1 MPKITILIIDDHRM
15 LREAWVALLNS
26 DMRFHVIGDTGD
38 GAEAIEMAKNL
49 KPAIIL
55 ADINMSPMDGFEV
68 TRQICRYEEH
78 PKVIGL
84 SMQSAIGAVRKL
96 LSLGASG
103 YLSKNS
109 PWEEIVRA
117 VLAVSQ
123 GQQYISE
130 EIKNSISLQQ
140 LENPDQASL
149 INRLTKREVEIVQQ
163 VKKGLP
169 SREIALALGLGLK
182 TVEVHRYNILR
193 KLNLKN
199 SASLINFF
207 NVNGI

>member
-26 DMRFHVIGDTGD
+26 DKRFHVIGDTGD
-38 GAEAIEMAKNL
+38 GTEAIEMAKSL

-68 TRQICRYEEH
+68 TRQICRDEEH

-96 LSLGASG
+96 LALGASG

-109 PWEEIVRA
+109 PWEEIVKA
-117 VLAVSQ
+117 ISAVSQ
-123 GQQYISE
+123 GQQYICE
-130 EIKNSISLQQ
+130 EIKNSISRQQ

-163 VKKGLP
+163 VKNGLP

>member
-1 MPKITILIIDDHRM
+1 MPKITILIIDDHRL
-15 LREAWVALLNS
+15 LRESWVTRFNS
-26 DMRFHVIGDTGD
+26 DKRFHVIGDTGD
-38 GAEAIEMAKNL
+38 GAEAIEMAKSLN
-49 KPAIIL
+49 PAIVL
-55 ADINMSPMDGFEV
+55 VDINMSPMDGFEV
-68 TRQICRYEEH
+68 TRQICSDEEH

-96 LSLGASG
+96 LALGASG

-109 PWEEIVRA
+109 PWEEIVTA
-117 VLAVSQ
+117 IQAVSQ
-123 GQQYISE
+123 GQQYICE
-130 EIKNSISLQQ
+130 EIKNSISMQQ
-140 LENPDQASL
+140 LGPDQPSL

-163 VKKGLP
+163 MKKGLS
-169 SREIALALGLGLK
+169 SREIALALELGLK

-199 SASLINFF
+199 SAALINFF

>member
-1 MPKITILIIDDHRM
+1 
-15 LREAWVALLNS
+15 
-26 DMRFHVIGDTGD
+26 
-38 GAEAIEMAKNL
+38 
-49 KPAIIL
+49 
-55 ADINMSPMDGFEV
+55 MDGFEV
-68 TRQICRYEEH
+68 TRQICSDEEH

-96 LSLGASG
+96 LALGASG

-117 VLAVSQ
+117 ISTVSQ
-123 GQQYISE
+123 GQQYICE
-130 EIKNSISLQQ
+130 EIKNSISRQQ
-140 LENPDQASL
+140 LENPDQASP

-163 VKKGLP
+163 VKNGLP
-169 SREIALALGLGLK
+169 SREIALALGLCLK

>member
-15 LREAWVALLNS
+15 LREAWVALLNR
-26 DMRFHVIGDTGD
+26 DNRFHVIGETGD
-38 GAEAIEMAKNL
+38 GVEAIAMAKNL
-49 KPAIIL
+49 RPDIVL

-68 TRQICRYEEH
+68 TRQLCSDEEH

-96 LSLGASG
+96 LALGASG

-109 PWEEIVRA
+109 SWEEIVKAISA
-117 VLAVSQ
+117 VGQ
-123 GQQYISE
+123 GKQYICE

-140 LENPDQASL
+140 LENPDQVSL

-169 SREIALALGLGLK
+169 SREIALVLGLGLK

-193 KLNLKN
+193 KLNSKN

>member
-26 DMRFHVIGDTGD
+26 DKRFHVIGDTGD
-38 GAEAIEMAKNL
+38 GTEAIEMAKNL

-68 TRQICRYEEH
+68 TRQICSDEEH

-96 LSLGASG
+96 LALGASG

-117 VLAVSQ
+117 ISAVSQ
-123 GQQYISE
+123 GQQYICE
-130 EIKNSISLQQ
+130 EIKNSISRQQ

-163 VKKGLP
+163 VKNGLP